1 MNKVFAPARSTEGA
15 GKAESRASAKAGSRG
30 STKSG
35 LTMPGLATDSL
46 ARGGI
51 QSVDGALVLLRAM
64 ASFRGPVS
72 LSVLARAAHMPTSKA
87 HRYLA
92 SFVHAGLIV
101 QEHRSGRYDLG
112 PLAATLGFAALSRS
126 DFVNR
131 TADQL
136 HEITARTGLT
146 ALLTIWSETGAVI
159 VRWERA
165 ENFIA
170 TALGLGTS
178 MPLLNSA
185 SGRVFLAF
193 LPQQLTRQ
201 RAQYELERA
210 IETGLVWPDM
220 DLSWAGI
227 EAVIERARADGIAAI
242 DGRFIPGLNA
252 ISAPVLNWQGHAECA
267 VTLIGTRTDLLKRD
281 GPVADE
287 LRLFT
292 GSLSRVQDA

>member
-1 MNKVFAPARSTEGA
+1 MNKAMPPGGQSGA
-15 GKAESRASAKAGSRG
+15 GSKAAARPAPKRGRRGGDPAGEV
-30 STKSG
+30 T
-35 LTMPGLATDSL
+35 

-51 QSVDGALVLLRAM
+51 QSVDGAMVLLRAM
-64 ASFRGPVS
+64 AKFDGPVS
-72 LSVLARAAHMPTSKA
+72 LSVLARAASMPASKA

-112 PLAATLGFAALSRS
+112 PLAGSLGLAALTRS

-131 TADQL
+131 TADRL
-136 HEITARTGLT
+136 HDITARSGLT
-146 ALLTIWSETGAVI
+146 ALLTVWCEAGAVI

-178 MPLLNSA
+178 LPLLNSA
-185 SGRVFLAF
+185 SGRVFLAY
-193 LPQQLTRQ
+193 LPEALTRR
-201 RAQYELERA
+201 RAEHELERA
-210 IETGLVWPDM
+210 LETGLTWPDM
-220 DLSWAGI
+220 DLSRDGI
-227 EAVIERARADGIAAI
+227 AQVIAQARADGIATI

-292 GSLSRVQDA
+292 AALSRVTPA